1 MRTPLKYVFCVC
13 IVLAT
18 LHANAQ
24 TNIENTDSL
33 AGRFIADLRAGTTEK
48 IFAQTN
54 KNIFLAGEELWFKA
68 WIVNSLSH
76 KYFSHSKTLYA
87 DLVNEKDDA
96 VAQLLLNIP
105 SEKTEGRIKLSD
117 SLPEGY
123 YWLRLYTSTIQQH
136 DSSSIFVAPI
146 YLVNKRYPSNLT
158 TTTVT
163 AKEVIKSNQP
173 PRLQFFPE
181 GGEIIAGTNA
191 TIAIKALDEFGV
203 PVKLEG
209 YINDNLDTSALTWF
223 KTDSATGLGKV
234 IFFVS
239 KSKNYAANIKW
250 GNQTLHLPLPLVNHY
265 ASQIAIKEQT
275 PTTIKVVVSQG
286 DSLYKKGKQSYLLGF
301 SRDSLCFASVGVDM
315 YELSIA
321 KSNFPAG
328 ISKLLLF
335 NEAQEVVSERT
346 LFIDKPKEELFIS
359 TDKENYVARDKVV
372 LTLYKGDSV
381 LHPNFTALSVA
392 VTDDNAV
399 KAPKGISSIENT
411 AALFEYLKKQ
421 DDLELLTAPMIFKG
435 KNYSKQ
441 AMANKIVVKQSEL
454 PIDTLFSNIHGR
466 IVNRKKL
473 PVANRIVTLYTN
485 KSFYLFDTDTTNAN
499 GEFKFTVAPYL
510 DSVAFTL
517 QVSNLKGT
525 KVDEK
530 IIIDVSSP
538 FPKFSTPISLKR
550 KFTIDDLDFISS
562 LRNTNFKDI
571 YMGSGK
577 EWLESVFVKSSIKG
591 NSYNTSK
598 RVSNFSKIMTG
609 EAIQKLNPT
618 DASNAMLMIPG
629 LHLRGGFLT
638 LGALASFGA
647 SAKDEPLLIVDGVM
661 LAGGNGPQSNDED
674 LYMNLQ
680 SSPVMAE
687 IAKIS
692 PDIIDFV
699 EVLRGP
705 EAAYYGTRSSNGV
718 ILINTQRKSNFRNHY
733 EQYGTLVYYPASY
746 HLAPQ
751 FNTPDYSNL
760 DIKKA
765 SFKDN
770 RSTLY
775 WNGHLYTSP
784 NGKAQVEFYTGDVNT
799 NYTISVTG
807 ITASGEIIQKKA
819 SIKRN

>member
-1 MRTPLKYVFCVC
+1 
-13 IVLAT
+13 
-18 LHANAQ
+18 
-24 TNIENTDSL
+24 
-33 AGRFIADLRAGTTEK
+33 
-48 IFAQTN
+48 
-54 KNIFLAGEELWFKA
+54 
-68 WIVNSLSH
+68 
-76 KYFSHSKTLYA
+76 
-87 DLVNEKDDA
+87 
-96 VAQLLLNIP
+96 
-105 SEKTEGRIKLSD
+105 
-117 SLPEGY
+117 
-123 YWLRLYTSTIQQH
+123 
-136 DSSSIFVAPI
+136 
-146 YLVNKRYPSNLT
+146 
-158 TTTVT
+158 
-163 AKEVIKSNQP
+163 
-173 PRLQFFPE
+173 
-181 GGEIIAGTNA
+181 
-191 TIAIKALDEFGV
+191 
-203 PVKLEG
+203 
-209 YINDNLDTSALTWF
+209 
-223 KTDSATGLGKV
+223 
-234 IFFVS
+234 
-239 KSKNYAANIKW
+239 
-250 GNQTLHLPLPLVNHY
+250 
-265 ASQIAIKEQT
+265 
-275 PTTIKVVVSQG
+275 
-286 DSLYKKGKQSYLLGF
+286 
-301 SRDSLCFASVGVDM
+301 
-315 YELSIA
+315 
-321 KSNFPAG
+321 
-328 ISKLLLF
+328 
-335 NEAQEVVSERT
+335 
-346 LFIDKPKEELFIS
+346 
-359 TDKENYVARDKVV
+359 
-372 LTLYKGDSV
+372 
-381 LHPNFTALSVA
+381 
-392 VTDDNAV
+392 
-399 KAPKGISSIENT
+399 
-411 AALFEYLKKQ
+411 
-421 DDLELLTAPMIFKG
+421 
-435 KNYSKQ
+435 
-441 AMANKIVVKQSEL
+441 MANKIVVKQSEL